1 MIGNGSTSQR
11 DGVWVALSFLL
22 FGAVVLGAN
31 GALIWYAAASWPG
44 LVTESPYDKG
54 LTYNRNLEAAARQA
68 DLGWQTRLTARLK
81 GALDGEAALD
91 LRDRSGA
98 PLAGADVLATFE
110 RPIEEHLDFAIPLQP
125 AAPGTS
131 RAGFTAPVPGAWNI
145 HLPVRHRGELYV
157 ADERVILR

>member
-68 DLGWQTRLTARLK
+68 DLGWQTRLTARLT

-98 PLAGADVLATFE
+98 LLAGAAPSGGCS
-110 RPIEEHLDFAIPLQP
+110 RHP
-125 AAPGTS
+125 APGRALCRR
-131 RAGFTAPVPGAWNI
+131 RAGDPPLT
-145 HLPVRHRGELYV
+145 
-157 ADERVILR
+157 